1 MCVCSNN
8 FYTRRAFIVYVLIFG
23 LHRMGLQKTKSIRI
37 LRTTRPNPVHFKTA
51 VDIFVFYEDFQSVMV
66 VTHIN
71 PRRELR
77 RAKGLTQN
85 EKTRYVLWACCLINN
100 PMTLRHIICTS
111 PQHKTGIMAT
121 RCVNDLFFTL
131 R

>member
-1 MCVCSNN
+1 MRTHTYARVCVCVCSNN

-51 VDIFVFYEDFQSVMV
+51 VDIFVFYGDFQSVMV

-71 PRRELR
+71 PEESC
-77 RAKGLTQN
+77 A
-85 EKTRYVLWACCLINN
+85 EK
-100 PMTLRHIICTS
+100 
-111 PQHKTGIMAT
+111 K
-121 RCVNDLFFTL
+121 D
-131 R
+131 